1 MDIKFILSTPFPPKS
16 TWPFWVDVSGMQPRT
31 LIPVVLVPCVAPW
44 TKLALFFEFSPQC
57 IMSKELVD
65 SEKVHGFSKHYN
77 QNSLCLHWPAVL
89 LPWHTMRHK
98 AHSPAS
104 YLSVV
109 SKTANKHSCK
119 GPKVTGE
126 PPGSSATEQSPS
138 AFFVLLTYYHQPDQL
153 KKLVKSI
160 HIINLPSS
168 EHRKF

>member
-1 MDIKFILSTPFPPKS
+1 MDIKSILSTPFPPKS

-31 LIPVVLVPCVAPW
+31 LIPVVLVLCVAPW

-57 IMSKELVD
+57 ILSKELVG
-65 SEKVHGFSKHYN
+65 SEKVHEFSKHYN
-77 QNSLCLHWPAVL
+77 HKTLCLHWPAVL

-126 PPGSSATEQSPS
+126 APGSPATEQSPS
-138 AFFVLLTYYHQPDQL
+138 AFFVLLTYYHQPDQP

-160 HIINLPSS
+160 HIINLPFSG
-168 EHRKF
+168 HREF